1 MFFGVGAC
9 RLATVFRVAP
19 SKPAASATTTD
30 SDPKEMEHTIARLAP
45 RWFVVR
51 NVHAADA
58 GPILV
63 KPCNTWSMMR
73 AWRSRKALPT
83 FLCSPKERAEEC
95 VECGSRGLAAWR
107 HTRRVRDDRE

>member
-63 KPCNTWSMMR
+63 KPRNTWSIMR
-73 AWRSRKALPT
+73 GPLTRGELRQVIAAG
-83 FLCSPKERAEEC
+83 KECRE
-95 VECGSRGLAAWR
+95 
-107 HTRRVRDDRE
+107 RVFRPLQRDELVR